1 MIEPAFRPRIV
12 YSRDDARGSARQP
25 REPVKVLVAEDDYLV
40 GMQME
45 QALTDAGFAVAA
57 TVATAEE
64 AIEKAAAEDVALVIM
79 DIRLAGRR
87 DGVDAA
93 LELFERHGIRVI
105 FATAHADTEI
115 RRRAEGAMPLGWLQ
129 KPYAMSS
136 LVAAVRDA
144 LERGGKG

>member
-93 LELFERHGIRVI
+93 LELFERHGIRV
-105 FATAHADTEI
+105 FFFNDTATTE
-115 RRRAEGAMPLGWLQ
+115 
-129 KPYAMSS
+129 
-136 LVAAVRDA
+136 
-144 LERGGKG
+144 